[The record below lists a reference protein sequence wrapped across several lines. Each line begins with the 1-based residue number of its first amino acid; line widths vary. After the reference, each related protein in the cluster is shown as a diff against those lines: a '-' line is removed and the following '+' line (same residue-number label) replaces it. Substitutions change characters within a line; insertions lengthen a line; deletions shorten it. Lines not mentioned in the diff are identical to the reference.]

1 MPAAQRKVSI
11 GEVRFTLPFGRTITI
26 AARSGRESPANSASS
41 CATGVGAERPVAGH
55 DERQREFRDGSDRST
70 LPKSKKRLWGR
81 SKRRAPNARAAGTS
95 AFRGNAGVPGN
106 EAPGNVSVPGN
117 ERPGERGRRR
127 TRQDQISRWALG
139 PVKLRSKDSAPNE
152 ENLFLLPDRL

>member
-1 MPAAQRKVSI
+1 MPAAQAFPGGR
-11 GEVRFTLPFGRTITI
+11 EVWFTLPFGRTITI

-95 AFRGNAGVPGN
+95 ALRGNAGVPGN

-117 ERPGERGRRR
+117 ERPGEGRRR